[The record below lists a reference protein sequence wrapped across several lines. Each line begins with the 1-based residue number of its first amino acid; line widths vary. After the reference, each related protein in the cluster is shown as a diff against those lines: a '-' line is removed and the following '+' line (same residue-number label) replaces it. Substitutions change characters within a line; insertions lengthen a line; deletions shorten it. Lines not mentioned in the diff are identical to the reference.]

1 MKPFSLLSRRD
12 FLKLGLKFGGV
23 SAAGVVAGTGLYAD
37 SYRFAVTHHQRAL
50 AHLTAPLKVAHL
62 SDLHFGRWVGE
73 RTLKQWVDATLAER
87 PDLIL
92 LTGDFIDYTTTDVA
106 PLLEQLRRLEAP
118 LGVYGVLGNHDYD
131 LGGAFLEGLKEGLE
145 RSGVTLLVNE
155 GISLRDDLFLAG
167 TDDLWGGRPDLA
179 QTLAERPNDQACL
192 LMIHI
197 PDLLPVVP
205 KDVDLTLCGHTHGG
219 QVKLPLY
226 GAVMTASRYG
236 RRFVEGWFQDPVTAF
251 VSRGLGFGIMPVR
264 FLSRAEVAVLEL
276 TPLVLPANKS

>member
-1 MKPFSLLSRRD
+1 MKPSSLSRRD
-12 FLKLGLKFGGV
+12 FLELGLKFGGV
-23 SAAGVVAGTGLYAD
+23 SFAGVVAGTGLYAD
-37 SYRFAVTHHQRAL
+37 SYRFAVTHHQKAL

-62 SDLHFGRWVGE
+62 SDLHVGRWVGE
-73 RTLKQWVDATLAER
+73 RTLRQWVDATLAEQ

-106 PLLEQLRRLEAP
+106 PLLEQLQRLKAP

-131 LGGAFLEGLKEGLE
+131 LGRVFLEELKGGLE
-145 RSGVTLLVNE
+145 QAGVTLLINE
-155 GISLRDDLFLAG
+155 GVNIRDDFFLAG
-167 TDDLWGGRPDLA
+167 TDDLWEGNLDLA
-179 QTLAERPNDQACL
+179 RTLAGRPNDRTCL
-192 LMIHI
+192 LMTHI

-236 RRFVEGWFQDPVTAF
+236 KRFVEGWFQDPVTAF
-251 VSRGLGFGIMPVR
+251 VSRGLGFGIMPIR
-264 FLSRAEVAVLEL
+264 FLSRAEVAMLEL
-276 TPLVLPANKS
+276 TPLS